1 MKNVHSALNLYVTS
15 KKPLI
20 LIRASFF
27 RAALD
32 QERHRV
38 LETDSKGNLYLYKS
52 ALLCKSEI
60 IKRLTED
67 NFRVVKPS
75 ATEGKVHT
83 EFSVNIMAN

>member
-1 MKNVHSALNLYVTS
+1 MKNMQHSTYMLLER
-15 KKPLI
+15 KPLI
-20 LIRASFF
+20 LIRPSFF
-27 RAALD
+27 RAVLD

-38 LETDSKGNLYLYKS
+38 LATDSKGNLYLYKS

>member
-1 MKNVHSALNLYVTS
+1 MKNMQHSTYMLLER
-15 KKPLI
+15 KPLI
-20 LIRASFF
+20 LIRPSFF
-27 RAALD
+27 RAVLD

-38 LETDSKGNLYLYKS
+38 LATDSKGNLYLYKS

-83 EFSVNIMAN
+83 KFSVNIMAN

>member
-1 MKNVHSALNLYVTS
+1 M
-15 KKPLI
+15 
-20 LIRASFF
+20 FF
-27 RAALD
+27 RAVLD

-83 EFSVNIMAN
+83 EFSVNIMANLKASFRNTQAIPGHNPP